1 MNPSNSSPRRRR
13 NLSLGA
19 EALESRELLTG
30 GAGNTFAIIPGTVS
44 TANGTTAINFTID
57 PTLFHLPKRA
67 FTMGIDVIPASGSTI
82 NPLISSVFGHG
93 DTQIIPQTF
102 HSVYN
107 PHLTYQQLSAG
118 DGPSSV
124 LTPLQLGHGVNA
136 NSPITYTVHVTAFN
150 NTSGNF
156 LLGFYLPG
164 DVNGDGT
171 VNKADLAIVKSL
183 QNVTKDS
190 PNYNFEADANR
201 DGRIGKIDTSFTL
214 QNQGVS
220 VSVSPVV
227 TANVNPAD
235 VNSAGL
241 ALTNPIQYTGTATPG
256 AKITFTN
263 SISGVPATTTTADS
277 TGNYSINVPLGN
289 GVNTFTVSSSDPFG
303 QVITGQIAPVDF
315 STVPPA
321 QPTKATK

>member
-1 MNPSNSSPRRRR
+1 MNPSKSSPRRRR

-30 GAGNTFAIIPGTVS
+30 GAGNTFAIIPGTIS
-44 TANGTTAINFTID
+44 TTDGTTSINFTID
-57 PTLFHLPKRA
+57 PTHFNLPKRA
-67 FTMGIDVIPASGSTI
+67 FTLGIDVIAASGSTI
-82 NPLISSVFGHG
+82 NPMISSVFGHN

-107 PHLTYQQLSAG
+107 PHLTYQQLAAG

-124 LTPLQLGHGVNA
+124 LTPLQLGHGANA

-164 DVNGDGT
+164 DVNGNGT
-171 VNKADLAIVKSL
+171 VDKTDLATVKSL
-183 QNVTKDS
+183 QGVTKNS
-190 PNYNFEADANR
+190 SNYNFEADANR
-201 DGRIGKIDTSFTL
+201 DGRIGKVDTAFTL
-214 QNQGVS
+214 QNMGVS
-220 VSVSPVV
+220 TTITPVV

-241 ALTNPIQYTGTATPG
+241 ALTNPIQYTGTA
-256 AKITFTN
+256 
-263 SISGVPATTTTADS
+263 SPARRSPSPTASAAFRRPRPRRTAWGTTRS
-277 TGNYSINVPLGN
+277 TSR
-289 GVNTFTVSSSDPFG
+289 S
-303 QVITGQIAPVDF
+303 
-315 STVPPA
+315 
-321 QPTKATK
+321 ATE

>member
-19 EALESRELLTG
+19 EALEPRELLTG
-30 GAGNTFAIIPGTVS
+30 GAGNTFAIIPGTINTS
-44 TANGTTAINFTID
+44 NGATTVNFTID

-67 FTMGIDVIPASGSTI
+67 FTLGIDVIPASGSTI
-82 NPLISSVFGHG
+82 NPMITGVFGHN
-93 DTQIIPQTF
+93 DSQIIPQTF

-107 PHLTYQQLSAG
+107 PHLTYQQLAAG

-124 LTPLQLGHGVNA
+124 LTPLQLGKGPNA
-136 NSPITYTVHVTAFN
+136 NSPITYTVHVSAFN

-164 DVNGDGT
+164 DVDGNGT
-171 VNKADLAIVKSL
+171 VDKNDLATVKSL
-183 QNVTKDS
+183 QGVTKNS
-190 PNYNFEADANR
+190 TNYNFEADANR

-214 QNQGVS
+214 QNMGVS

-227 TANVNPAD
+227 TANVNPAQ

-241 ALTNPIQYTGTATPG
+241 ANTNPIQYTGTATPG
-256 AKITFTN
+256 AMITFAN
-263 SISGVPATTTTADS
+263 NLGGVAAATTKADS
-277 TGNYSINVPLGN
+277 SGNYSINAPLGN
-289 GVNTFTVSSSDPFG
+289 GVNTFTVTSSDPFG
-303 QVITGQIAPVDF
+303 QVISGQIAPVDF
-315 STVPPA
+315 SNIPPA
-321 QPTKATK
+321 QPTKAKT